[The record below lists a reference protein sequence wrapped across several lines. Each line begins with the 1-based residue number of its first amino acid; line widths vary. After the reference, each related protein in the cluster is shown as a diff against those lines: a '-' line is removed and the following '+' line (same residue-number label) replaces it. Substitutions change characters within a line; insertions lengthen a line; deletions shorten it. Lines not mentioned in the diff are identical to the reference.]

1 MDKTDWKSLLNETCF
16 IDDTV
21 HKVLVTGCSQ
31 LPDLSGKS
39 TTDGFAVKNSVS
51 YKKLSTASLAPPYLL
66 QKKQMLGGLKFVH
79 CKVRREKTS
88 LRAELDEP
96 SSFRI
101 SFYVVRRQV
110 SVRA

>member
-51 YKKLSTASLAPPYLL
+51 YKKIKYSQSCTTLPITKETDVGRS
-66 QKKQMLGGLKFVH
+66 
-79 CKVRREKTS
+79 KVRPVQSEEGK
-88 LRAELDEP
+88 D
-96 SSFRI
+96 
-101 SFYVVRRQV
+101 
-110 SVRA
+110 